1 MSLRHFHLVFIA
13 ASLALMAFLLV
24 FARQQS
30 AILPGVAGAL
40 GLFAMIPYLAWYIR
54 GKA

>member
-13 ASLALMAFLLV
+13 ASLLLMGFLLS
-24 FARQQS
+24 FARS
-30 AILPGVAGAL
+30 HGAVLPGVAGAL
-40 GLFAMIPYLAWYIR
+40 GLFAMVPYLAWYIR